1 MRRLGAMAIGVVVVV
16 RARALTVATEDG
28 WGHRCAVLT
37 TLVAVTDAK
46 AGHINS
52 NKLHGAHFE
61 EETLKFKARKFK

>member
-46 AGHINS
+46 A
-52 NKLHGAHFE
+52 AH
-61 EETLKFKARKFK
+61 KQQ

>member
-1 MRRLGAMAIGVVVVV
+1 MRRLGAMAIGVVVV

-46 AGHINS
+46 A
-52 NKLHGAHFE
+52 AH
-61 EETLKFKARKFK
+61 KQQ

>member
-16 RARALTVATEDG
+16 VRARALTDANAFLATEDG

-46 AGHINS
+46 A
-52 NKLHGAHFE
+52 AH
-61 EETLKFKARKFK
+61 KQQ